1 MRFKTQQQ
9 QSPVPTID
17 LIPMLNVIMGVLAF
31 FVMTSMML
39 SNQQGVDVQLPSNNT
54 DSATQQNLP
63 NPLIAELKGQG
74 EIFINTQPIN
84 KEQLFGQIQVYLAQN
99 PKGAVLLK
107 ADNKIPYEQVIQ
119 LLGEMRDVGG
129 DRVSLAIEGE

>member
-1 MRFKTQQQ
+1 MRFKSQRQ
-9 QSPVPTID
+9 QSSIPTIE
-17 LIPMLNVIMGVLAF
+17 LIPMLNVMMGVLAF

-39 SNQQGVDVQLPSNNT
+39 GNQQDVVVQLPSDET
-54 DSATQQNLP
+54 GATQQNLP
-63 NPLIAELKGQG
+63 DPLMAEFKGQG
-74 EIFINTQPIN
+74 QIFLGTQSVS
-84 KEQLFGQIQVYLAQN
+84 KEQLFEQMKAYLAQN

-107 ADNKIPYEQVIQ
+107 ADSKMPYEQVIQ

>member
-1 MRFKTQQQ
+1 MRFKSQR
-9 QSPVPTID
+9 QSSSIPTID

-39 SNQQGVDVQLPSNNT
+39 ATQEGVDVQLPS
-54 DSATQQNLP
+54 S
-63 NPLIAELKGQG
+63 ES
-74 EIFINTQPIN
+74 EITQPGIIPEPLVAQLKPQGQILLGN
-84 KEQLFGQIQVYLAQN
+84 QPVSKEQLFGQMQAYLGQN
-99 PKGAVLLK
+99 PKGAVLLQ

-129 DRVSLAIEGE
+129 DRVSLAIE